1 MHSGADCF
9 KPLANRA
16 DFADEGDTMEAT
28 AQRKTL
34 TASVQAKG
42 SGIVAKISTDSVD
55 RDGEVLIPQGMNSQD
70 FEKNPVLFYNHEY
83 DQPVGKVEN
92 LKRTD
97 GAVYG
102 TLSFAQRPD
111 GFQGDF
117 FPEFVEALVRQ
128 GIIKGVSVGFTPEG
142 GGARAATKADR
153 AKFGGRI
160 KRVFNKWKLLEVSI
174 APLPANQDALIEAVE
189 KGLVTNVQVKKYL
202 HADLPDRKNQEQQK
216 KKKLHRIKLRA
227 KKKIRIQL
235 EEPDPLEKKI
245 GYLADKAVR
254 RKLGQ
259 LYL

>member
-1 MHSGADCF
+1 MQ
-9 KPLANRA
+9 
-16 DFADEGDTMEAT
+16 AT

-34 TASVQAKG
+34 AATVEAKS
-42 SGIVAKISTDSVD
+42 SGIVAKITTDSVD

-83 DQPVGKVEN
+83 DQPVGRVTN

-102 TLSFAQRPD
+102 NLSFAQRPD
-111 GFQGDF
+111 GYQGDF

-128 GIIKGVSVGFTPEG
+128 GIIKGVSVGFVPEG

-153 AKFGGRI
+153 AKFGGQI

-189 KGLVTNVQVKKYL
+189 KGLVTPIQVKKYL
-202 HADLPDRKNQEQQK
+202 HADLPEKKVPK
-216 KKKLHRIKLRA
+216 KKRHKIKLRA
-227 KKKIRIQL
+227 RKRVQISLI
-235 EEPDPLEKKI
+235 EPDPIEKQI
-245 GYLADKAVR
+245 GYLADKAVL
-254 RKLGQ
+254 RKQGQ
-259 LYL
+259 LYM